1 MLFWKVDGKETSEL
15 GKVVLPNQKLVR
27 KATYI
32 AELKRV
38 VAITDDGRLWQYKL
52 NEKETINFL
61 QP

>member
-1 MLFWKVDGKETSEL
+1 VLFWKVDGKETSEL